1 MKKIKNWKT
10 PAEVISYHCHDLK
23 PASIAAALH
32 LRLRHARPRADLDP
46 LGGTAI
52 GAQPLRPP
60 MPSFFTLELLLLP
73 CHAWAQALSS
83 SMTNWRH
90 SPPALTRWWCL
101 SSSSMALLL
110 PWGISRLLYK
120 LKYEPVW
127 GILGSSSSVL
137 CERSSPVAT
146 RSAHCWEQRK
156 LRREESRRCK
166 NRSKTKHLV
175 SITGP
180 VWKCRFVFSPSCK
193 LW

>member
-73 CHAWAQALSS
+73 CHAWAQAWPIDAILHRRWHGGGAWAQVPWLYFYPGGFLVFFISS
-83 SMTNWRH
+83 SMNLFEVYWAPAQVYCANGAHRWLLDLLTAGNRENW
-90 SPPALTRWWCL
+90 
-101 SSSSMALLL
+101 
-110 PWGISRLLYK
+110 G
-120 LKYEPVW
+120 
-127 GILGSSSSVL
+127 
-137 CERSSPVAT
+137 ERKAGGA
-146 RSAHCWEQRK
+146 R
-156 LRREESRRCK
+156 
-166 NRSKTKHLV
+166 
-175 SITGP
+175 TGP
-180 VWKCRFVFSPSCK
+180 RRNIW
-193 LW
+193 